1 MKNPTKSHGK
11 SHEINEF
18 LGVNAGPMNA
28 LTADGLVASLKAL
41 EGPRGERCA
50 NNARDF
56 AAKVK
61 AGLGTCR
68 LNHQNLF
75 FFAPKAGDL
84 TKDGDLRSF
93 FSMKHGDLSH
103 ESRDFLKS
111 KMRISL

>member
-1 MKNPTKSHGK
+1 MRKFPWK

-50 NNARDF
+50 NNAQDF

-61 AGLGTCR
+61 AGLGLLAR
-68 LNHQNLF
+68 GWIGELARKNS
-75 FFAPKAGDL
+75 G
-84 TKDGDLRSF
+84 
-93 FSMKHGDLSH
+93 
-103 ESRDFLKS
+103 
-111 KMRISL
+111 KMQT